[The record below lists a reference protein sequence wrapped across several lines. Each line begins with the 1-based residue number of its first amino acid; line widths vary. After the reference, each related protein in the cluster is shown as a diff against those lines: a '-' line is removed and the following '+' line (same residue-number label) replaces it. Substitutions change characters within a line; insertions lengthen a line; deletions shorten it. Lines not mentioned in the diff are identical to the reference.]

1 MSDATRHLVNLQSWS
16 GEEIRRVIDAGIRL
30 KADPAA
36 FADRLAGRS
45 LAMLFQKTSTRTRC
59 SGEVGMFQLGGQA
72 VFLDW
77 RATNFGLADLADEIR
92 VLSRYFDFILT
103 RFLSY
108 ADVVTVADAAD
119 VPVMNG
125 CCDRYHPLQ
134 ALCDLQTVQEKLG
147 RLEGVHLVYVGVHNN
162 VTNSLITAGL
172 RTGMRITVV
181 APEMNESAVDDALFA
196 EARASNRYV
205 ETEDVRGAVANADV
219 VYTDTWL
226 DMEYF
231 DDPEYAEEKA
241 RRIRLFEP
249 YQLNRALLRGSDA
262 LIMHCLPAHRGY
274 EIEGELV
281 DDPRSVVFDQAENRL
296 HSQKS
301 ALLALAGLLP

>member
-92 VLSRYFDFILT
+92 VLSRYFDFILA